1 MPRATCTTGLDSGM
15 RWKTIAAEI
24 ERTATARGRAASGH
38 FSVEGLRLI
47 ERAFFAG
54 IKIESVLIG
63 ESSMTRADLRA
74 RRLLDQ
80 LDQADVEVVE
90 VPDIG
95 LSHVLE
101 GRETGA
107 MAALLKLPEP
117 PSLQSTLPA
126 QGPVRILAAI
136 GVDDP
141 GNLGALVRTALAG
154 AADAFVVTGPG
165 DPYHPRAL
173 RISRGSLFR
182 IPVVRFDSN
191 DDLLS
196 ILAECDIETIAAV
209 TRKGQDVATVRPDAG
224 SRWAVCVG
232 SEAFGLADNLVKKM
246 DRAVSIPMADD
257 VDSFS
262 VHAAAA
268 ILLYTL
274 RKPQAD

>member
-1 MPRATCTTGLDSGM
+1 M

-24 ERTATARGRAASGH
+24 ERTATARGRASSGR

-47 ERAFFAG
+47 ERAFSAG
-54 IKIESVLIG
+54 VEIESVLIG
-63 ESSMTRADLRA
+63 ESSVAHSDLRA
-74 RRLLDQ
+74 RRLLEQ

-90 VPDIG
+90 APDIG
-95 LSHVLE
+95 LSHVIE

-107 MAALLKLPEP
+107 MSALLKLPDS
-117 PSLQSTLPA
+117 PSLRSALPA
-126 QGPVRILAAI
+126 SGPLRVLAAI

-154 AADAFVVTGPG
+154 AADVFAVAGPG
-165 DPYHPRAL
+165 DPYHPRAV

-191 DDLLS
+191 DDLLAA
-196 ILAECDIETIAAV
+196 LAACSVETIAAV
-209 TRKGQDVATVRPDAG
+209 TRKGQDVATVEPDAG
-224 SRWAVCVG
+224 SRWAICVG
-232 SEAFGLADNLVKKM
+232 SEAFGLADVLVGKM
-246 DRAVSIPMADD
+246 DRVVSIPMAEG

-268 ILLYTL
+268 ILLYAL
-274 RKPQAD
+274 RKPDRD

>member
-1 MPRATCTTGLDSGM
+1 M

-24 ERTATARGRAASGH
+24 ERTATARGRAASGR

-47 ERAFFAG
+47 ERAFSAG
-54 IKIESVLIG
+54 VEIETVLIG
-63 ESSMTRADLRA
+63 ESSMARADLRA

-90 VPDIG
+90 APDIG
-95 LSHVLE
+95 LSHVIE
-101 GRETGA
+101 GREAGT
-107 MAALLKLPEP
+107 MAAILKLPES
-117 PSLQSTLPA
+117 PSLRSALPVR
-126 QGPVRILAAI
+126 GPVRVLAAI

-182 IPVVRFDSN
+182 IPVVRFESTDA
-191 DDLLS
+191 LL
-196 ILAECDIETIAAV
+196 ADFEACDVETIAAV
-209 TRKGQDVATVRPDAG
+209 TRKGKEPATVEPDER
-224 SRWAVCVG
+224 SRWAICVG
-232 SEAFGLADNLVKKM
+232 SEAFGLADNLVKRM
-246 DRAVSIPMADD
+246 DHAVSIPMAEG

-268 ILLYTL
+268 ILLYAL
-274 RKPQAD
+274 RDRSI